1 MGYTHYWN
9 VIEPAVIEEKFAQF
23 VEGATQIIHT
33 ALEAGITVTDIEV
46 SENKVVFEGQVETF
60 YFEKVGESF
69 NFCKTGQEPYDTVV
83 TAVLIHAK
91 KVFGKALKVSS
102 DGNWAEWSDGR
113 LLYETVYDV
122 QPTVG
127 EVFGNVVD

>member
-9 VIEPAVIEEKFAQF
+9 VIDPAVIDEKFEEF
-23 VEGATQIIHT
+23 VEGAKLIIHT
-33 ALEAGITVTDIEV
+33 GIEAGIRITDIEV
-46 SENKVVFEGQVETF
+46 SSEKVVFQGEVETF
-60 YFEKVGESF
+60 YFERRGEGF
-69 NFCKTGQEPYDTVV
+69 NFCKTGQHPYDTII
-83 TAVLIHAK
+83 TAILIHAK
-91 KVFGKALKVSS
+91 KIFGKALKVSS